1 MIFMLDTISVF
12 TGICLV
18 AYGLFVTWASWHYA
32 RIPSFVSEESSW
44 PAVTLLVAA
53 RNEAAHLEKCLS
65 SLESQQYP
73 GDFLEI
79 IVVNDHSGDATPAL
93 LDSWANPDKGH
104 KVIHL
109 AESMGKKAAIE
120 AGVSQA
126 MGEIIL
132 QTDADCWM
140 GPDWARQMVG
150 SFAPETVMVSG
161 PVLLEVSKGSFGQ
174 KIFGRLQQLE
184 YLGLSALGAGSM
196 QGGMPNL
203 ANGANLAFRRSA
215 FVAAGG
221 FATVDHFASGDD
233 EMLLQKFNRLGWK
246 MRFVRSLKAA
256 TFTPVQ
262 PDWASFAAQRLRWVS
277 KARYYSQRETN
288 LVQLTSYLGFWFFP
302 VAGAQW
308 LFSGEPQW
316 LIAGVVYKLSTDW
329 PLMFQAAK
337 QMNRLYLLAWFLLLE
352 IAYIPYVLWVGL
364 AGNFIKSYQ
373 WKGRW
378 VK

>member
-1 MIFMLDTISVF
+1 MLDAVTVF

-18 AYGLFVTWASWHYA
+18 AYGLFVAWAAWHYA
-32 RIPSFVSEESSW
+32 HIPSAGMDTPSRPS
-44 PAVTLLVAA
+44 VTLVVAA
-53 RNEAAHLEKCLS
+53 RNEATHLEKCLS
-65 SLESQQYP
+65 SLEAQQYP
-73 GDFLEI
+73 GGFLEV
-79 IVVNDHSGDATPAL
+79 IVVNDHSEDATPAL
-93 LDSWANPDKGH
+93 LDKWAHAGERR

-109 AESMGKKAAIE
+109 TESRGKKAAIE

-126 MGEIIL
+126 RGDIIV

-140 GPDWARQMVG
+140 GPDWAGQMVA
-150 SFAPETVMVSG
+150 SFTPETVMVSG
-161 PVLLEVSKGSFGQ
+161 PVLLEVSGGGLWQ

-196 QGGMPNL
+196 QGGMPNM

-215 FVAAGG
+215 FIAAGG
-221 FATVDHFASGDD
+221 FASVDHFASGDD
-233 EMLLQKFNRLGWK
+233 EMLLQKFNLQGWK
-246 MRFVRSLKAA
+246 MRFVRSLRAA
-256 TFTPVQ
+256 TFTSVQ
-262 PDWASFAAQRLRWVS
+262 PDWASFAAQRIRWVS
-277 KARYYSQRETN
+277 KARYYSRRKTN
-288 LVQLTSYLGFWFFP
+288 GVQLVSYLGFWFFP

-308 LFSGEPQW
+308 LLSGESGW
-316 LIAGVVYKLSTDW
+316 LIAGAAYKLSTDW

-352 IAYIPYVLWVGL
+352 MAYIPYVLWVGL
-364 AGNFIKSYQ
+364 AGNFIQSYQ